1 MNQLPLCNSLREYN
15 QPLAIPSSDGVAIK
29 KSKVKQLL
37 PKPISKINYDV
48 EVYMDWKQSIQS
60 QARTSNSKEKWA
72 EQELVV
78 RKLFNRIISRTFSFR
93 Q

>member
-1 MNQLPLCNSLREYN
+1 MNQLPLCNSLRNDN
-15 QPLAIPSSDGVAIK
+15 QPRTVPFSDGVTIK

-37 PKPISKINYDV
+37 PKPISNINYDV

-60 QARTSNSKEKWA
+60 QVRTSNSKEKCA

-78 RKLFNRIISRTFSFR
+78 RKLFIRIISRT
-93 Q
+93 